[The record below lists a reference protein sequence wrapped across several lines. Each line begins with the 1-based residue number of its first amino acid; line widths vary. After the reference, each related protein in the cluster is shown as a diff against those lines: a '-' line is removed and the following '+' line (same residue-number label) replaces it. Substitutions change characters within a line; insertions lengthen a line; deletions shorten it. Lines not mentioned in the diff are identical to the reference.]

1 MAIYAEPRN
10 ACERCRIDSCFF
22 IKAFRVTL
30 KSIPFS
36 TSPGRRRYEQIDLI
50 PFGIYNVS
58 VKAYSLMNPGSV
70 TSDEWRMIPMET
82 EDIMRELENKRILMI
97 IASKGYRD
105 EELSVPKKMF
115 EDAGATVDIAADKE
129 GRARG
134 MLGSRVES
142 DIVYSN
148 AEIDKYDAVIF
159 VGGVGSQVY
168 WNDLKA
174 HSLAK
179 ETIEKN
185 KLLGA
190 ICLAPPTL
198 AHAGVLKGK
207 TATSYTSA
215 ATALKKA
222 GANYTGQSV
231 EVDGSIVTGDGPTAV
246 VEFAQTI
253 IDQLDSGQPTAN

>member
-1 MAIYAEPRN
+1 M
-10 ACERCRIDSCFF
+10 
-22 IKAFRVTL
+22 K
-30 KSIPFS
+30 
-36 TSPGRRRYEQIDLI
+36 
-50 PFGIYNVS
+50 
-58 VKAYSLMNPGSV
+58 NPWSV
-70 TSDEWRMIPMET
+70 TPDEWRMIPMET
-82 EDIMRELENKRILMI
+82 EDIMRQLENKRILMI

-105 EELSVPKKMF
+105 EELSVPMKMF
-115 EDAGATVDIAADKE
+115 EDAGATVDIAAEKE

-134 MLGSRVES
+134 MLGARVES

-168 WNDLKA
+168 WNDPKA
-174 HSLAK
+174 HSLVK

-207 TATSYTSA
+207 SATSYTSA

-231 EVDGSIVTGDGPTAV
+231 EVDGSIVTGDGPTSV

-253 IDQLDSGQPTAN
+253 IDQLVANQSSAN